1 MQGRTHRVGGVLC
14 ALLGYTFLEA
24 KGMLI
29 PDVEPLVQLT
39 VVYPFAM
46 YGAVVS
52 DLDHHWE
59 STPSKD
65 PISWLINKILH
76 LTSKK
81 PMRSKI
87 LDVFDAK
94 HRSWQTHSDLLLLLS
109 VGLIIYLMVSPA
121 VSITSIILKLIF
133 LGFSVG
139 VVSHLLLDAITP
151 EGIWL
156 IGPSIIK
163 KKRVSLSLVPHT
175 KFFSTGGAWERLV
188 RMIMWGVIIVLLV
201 YIAYKAS
208 PYRLSI
214 KY

>member
-24 KGMLI
+24 NGMLI

-65 PISWLINKILH
+65 PISWIINKILH
-76 LTSKK
+76 LTSKM

-87 LDVFDAK
+87 LNVFDAK
-94 HRSWQTHSDLLLLLS
+94 QN
-109 VGLIIYLMVSPA
+109 A
-121 VSITSIILKLIF
+121 
-133 LGFSVG
+133 
-139 VVSHLLLDAITP
+139 
-151 EGIWL
+151 L
-156 IGPSIIK
+156 IGD
-163 KKRVSLSLVPHT
+163 
-175 KFFSTGGAWERLV
+175 FFESFGMQDAQAGEQLIERY
-188 RMIMWGVIIVLLV
+188 ILLFEG
-201 YIAYKAS
+201 
-208 PYRLSI
+208 
-214 KY
+214 